1 MENRLCKCYCA
12 TCIGLEVVKVTVEV
26 SVTDGVGLFIVGLPD
41 NAVREALLRV
51 TTAMQRNGYR
61 IPGRRIVIN
70 MAPANIRKAGSGYDT
85 AIALGLLVASGQ
97 IREDGIDDCLIV
109 GELSLDGRLR
119 GIPGILAMAVRAR
132 GMGFARILVPAESV
146 AEASC
151 VHGLT
156 VIGVENL
163 PEAALAVSDRS
174 FTGCAEVAV
183 RQSSEAN
190 CVYGF
195 DFKDIKGQEFARRGV
210 EIAASGSH
218 NVLLVGPP
226 GSGKSMLSK
235 CLPSVLPPMTAEESL
250 ETSMIYSVAGIL
262 DGSSGLVSLRPF
274 RSPHHSASM
283 VSMIGGG
290 TRAMPG
296 EISLAHNGVLCL
308 DEIAHFHSQ
317 TLEVL
322 RQPLEDHRI
331 TISRAGYKVDYP
343 ASFMLVA
350 SMNPCPCGYAGDGT
364 GRCTCSPGMIARYV
378 SRISGPLLD
387 RIDLRIAV
395 RLSDMSEV
403 DIAAESES
411 SAEIAE
417 RVAAAREL
425 QARRFSGTGILSN
438 SRMPNSMVARYCV
451 PDTRAKQLLGKISG
465 KYGLSARG
473 YFRLLKVARTI
484 ADMEASDNIK
494 TEHIS
499 EAVQY
504 RFPENV

>member
-70 MAPANIRKAGSGYDT
+70 MAPANIRKAGSGYDA
-85 AIALGLLVASGQ
+85 AIAIGLLAASGQ
-97 IREDGIDDCLIV
+97 IREDGIEDCLIV

-119 GIPGILAMAVRAR
+119 RIPGILAMAVRAR
-132 GMGFARILVPAESV
+132 GMGFSRIVVPAESMT
-146 AEASC
+146 EASW
-151 VHGLT
+151 VHDLT
-156 VIGVENL
+156 VTGVENL
-163 PEAALAVSDRS
+163 KEAASAVSDSGFIGCSGPAVQQPREDNRS
-174 FTGCAEVAV
+174 YE
-183 RQSSEAN
+183 
-190 CVYGF
+190 F
-195 DFKDIKGQEFARRGV
+195 DFKDVRGQEFARRGM

-235 CLPSVLPPMTAEESL
+235 CLPSVLPPMTREESL
-250 ETSMIYSVAGIL
+250 ETSMIYSVAGML
-262 DGSSGLVSLRPF
+262 DGSTGLVSVRPF

-290 TRAMPG
+290 AKAMPG

-308 DEIAHFHSQ
+308 DEIAHFRSEA
-317 TLEVL
+317 LEVL

-364 GRCTCSPGMIARYV
+364 GRCTCAPGMISRYT
-378 SRISGPLLD
+378 SRVSGPLLD
-387 RIDLRIAV
+387 RIDLRISV
-395 RLSDMSEV
+395 RISDMSEV

-411 SAEIAE
+411 SAVMAE
-417 RVAAAREL
+417 RVAAAREI
-425 QARRFSGTGILSN
+425 QSRRFAGTGILCN
-438 SRMPNSMVARYCV
+438 SGMPNSMVAQYCV
-451 PDTRAKQLLGKISG
+451 PDSRAMQLLEKISG
-465 KYGLSARG
+465 RYCLSARG

-484 ADMEASDNIK
+484 ADMEASEHIK